1 MMKIRIETSSYSNQ
15 RENHSCEIVDNS
27 YGPESTVNEYIV
39 IFMRA
44 LLGMSFFED
53 QISKG
58 IIEAAEELKEERKS
72 RKTHSTNLLDMFP
85 DDLSA
90 ANEEFTAI
98 EDETKS

>member
-1 MMKIRIETSSYSNQ
+1 MMKIRIETSNFSNQ
-15 RENHSCEIVDNS
+15 KENHSCEIIDNS
-27 YGPESTVNEYIV
+27 CGPESTVNDYII

-53 QISKG
+53 QISRG
-58 IIEAAEELKEERKS
+58 VIEIAEELKEERKS
-72 RKTHSTNLLDMFP
+72 KKTTSTNLLDMFP

-98 EDETKS
+98 EGDTNS